1 MAVILVLKHK
11 AYCTVH
17 FVVDSNTTPAPSME
31 TAHAGKS
38 VPDLIGRGE
47 GGEAAG
53 GRHGGGGGRGQG
65 QARPS
70 CYQIRIRRPLVIL
83 IFLEW
88 ENLFSFLL
96 LLLRT

>member
-1 MAVILVLKHK
+1 M
-11 AYCTVH
+11 
-17 FVVDSNTTPAPSME
+17 PAPSME

-70 CYQIRIRRPLVIL
+70 CYQTRIRRPLVY
-83 IFLEW
+83 
-88 ENLFSFLL
+88 LFYFIGKCNFFSLAVVPHVKRSEGKKT
-96 LLLRT
+96 LRGSTK